1 MQPNQSPSTST
12 RRYFGTDGVRGVA
25 GTDPMTV
32 TFALRLGVAA
42 AESLKASGTPK
53 PTVVIGT
60 DTRRSGPMLMHAL
73 AAGLS
78 SRGADVTLAG
88 VIPTPGVSYLTR
100 HLGADAGVVV
110 SASHNPFEDNG
121 IKFFS
126 AAGEKLS
133 DEAEAGIE
141 ARLDE
146 PLGTLKP
153 VTGAAIGTS
162 RRHKRQGNEYAEF
175 LLQNAPYLDGLRV
188 GLDCA
193 NGSSY
198 LIAPEVF
205 KKLGARLDVINARPD
220 GDNINVASGSTH
232 PQALQAR
239 VVAAGLDVG
248 VTFDGD
254 ADRALLVDRRGR
266 LVTGDHMLAICA
278 VVRGEKK
285 VVATLMSNGGTEQY
299 LRERG
304 VALLRTQVGDRYVFE
319 ALRREG
325 LTLGGEQSGHLLFL
339 DKAPTGD
346 GLLSALQTLAAVRKS
361 GRPLEMWV
369 DDIPVYPQTLLNVR
383 VTPEAKAQLAEHE
396 EVRAAVREAETRL
409 TEGRINLR
417 PSGTEAL
424 VRVMVEGP
432 DRALVDTVAK
442 EVAAVIERVAGAE
455 SGA

>member
-1 MQPNQSPSTST
+1 
-12 RRYFGTDGVRGVA
+12 
-25 GTDPMTV
+25 MTAA
-32 TFALRLGVAA
+32 FALQLGVAA
-42 AESLKASGTPK
+42 AEGLKAAGVAK
-53 PTVVIGT
+53 PTLVIGM
-60 DTRRSGPMLMHAL
+60 DTRRSGPMLVHAL
-73 AAGLS
+73 AAGLC

-100 HLGADAGVVV
+100 HLNADAGVVV

-121 IKFFS
+121 IKFFN
-126 AAGEKLS
+126 AEGEKLS
-133 DEAEAGIE
+133 DEAEARVE
-141 ARLDE
+141 AWLENPDKLE
-146 PLGTLKP
+146 P

-162 RRHKRQGNEYAEF
+162 SRYEGRDDYAEF

-193 NGSSY
+193 NGSSSH
-198 LIAPEVF
+198 LAPEIF
-205 KKLGARLDVINARPD
+205 KKLGARLDVMNAQPD
-220 GDNINVASGSTH
+220 GDNINVKSGSTH
-232 PQALQAR
+232 PEALQAR
-239 VVAAGLDVG
+239 VVAADLDVG

-278 VVRGEKK
+278 VVRGERT
-285 VVATLMSNGGTEQY
+285 VVATIMSNGGTEHY
-299 LRERG
+299 LKERG
-304 VALLRTQVGDRYVFE
+304 ITLLRTKVGDRYVFE

-361 GRPLEMWV
+361 GRALEDWL
-369 DDIPVYPQTLLNVR
+369 DDIPVYPQTLRNVR
-383 VTPEAKAQLAEHE
+383 VTPDLKAHLAEHE
-396 EVRAAVREAETRL
+396 EVQAALREAEARL
-409 TEGRINLR
+409 QGGRINLR

-432 DRALVDTVAK
+432 NEKLVKAVAGD
-442 EVAAVIERVAGAE
+442 VAAVIERVAGRA
-455 SGA
+455 SSA